1 MSIRHLFLPLLVA
14 FAGAVSCSEEEPV
27 ELKDADP
34 IGYVTVDLQEFCALT
49 SVSGKDSERNQEW
62 TFQDGEN
69 LRVKVSSWRCREEE
83 HGHIGYYVTEV
94 ELELPDVVSI
104 KFPLE
109 RTDGD
114 NYISGN
120 KGVSGAHLNSYK
132 ISDDGKSLEF
142 DLSITLYREK
152 DADIRVVWSGPVS

>member
-1 MSIRHLFLPLLVA
+1 MRTGLLFISFLA
-14 FAGAVSCSEEEPV
+14 TFACSFSCDSQDIYDQQEEEP
-27 ELKDADP
+27 L
-34 IGYVTVDLQEFCALT
+34 GYITVDLKDYCTLT
-49 SVSGKDSERNQEW
+49 SVSGKDSEGNQEW
-62 TFQDGEN
+62 VFQDGEET
-69 LRVKVSSWRCREEE
+69 RVKVSSWRCREEE

-114 NYISGN
+114 NYISGH
-120 KGVSGAHLNSYK
+120 KGVSGAHLNSYR

-142 DLSITLYREK
+142 DLSITLYRET
-152 DADIRVVWSGPVS
+152 DGDIRVVYSGPVS